1 MSKPIFKIQAVS
13 VYISTTLVLLLLG
26 IMGIMFI
33 GGHSLSGK
41 IKESFRITAIIDRN
55 AQESDILELK
65 KKIDRM
71 EYVLES
77 RYISKEQILEDARKS
92 LKTDPMELLSENPYK
107 AEIELTLKQEYSN
120 NEFMSKVETELC
132 KNSLVEKVEY
142 YKDHINTVN
151 TNIRKAGIALL
162 ALLVMLT
169 IISWSLIGNLV
180 RLSIY
185 SKRFLLHTMKL
196 VGATWGFIRHPFIV
210 SNMVIGLVSGILA
223 NLILGTGLFLIQQKE
238 PGLINLLPTESLLIV
253 AGGITLFGIII
264 CTLCA
269 YVSVNRFLRMRSND
283 LYFI

>member
-1 MSKPIFKIQAVS
+1 
-13 VYISTTLVLLLLG
+13 
-26 IMGIMFI
+26 
-33 GGHSLSGK
+33 
-41 IKESFRITAIIDRN
+41 
-55 AQESDILELK
+55 
-65 KKIDRM
+65 
-71 EYVLES
+71 
-77 RYISKEQILEDARKS
+77 
-92 LKTDPMELLSENPYK
+92 MELLSENPYK